1 MPLNLE
7 IQYKNTQ
14 IQQYVVRA
22 ELAERTHARMVAAG
36 IFMDAESS
44 NRVLNHAAAI
54 IDAAVLNMGK
64 TLTEAV
70 PIIDAVALAVST
82 VATDAATTSDNAD
95 VTVQFVRNFTDAMTV
110 DDVISVAQ
118 IYSQTNNNVTFIG
131 DVSDLAFTH
140 PVSEAV
146 ALSDVYNFDIAQVK
160 TDAANASDVTFINH
174 YLGEGQIFNRP
185 LFNQSTFG

>member
-14 IQQYVVRA
+14 IQQDFVRA
-22 ELAERTHARMVAAG
+22 ELAERTHAYMVAAG

-54 IDAAVLNMGK
+54 IDTAVFSIGK
-64 TLTEAV
+64 TLTEAL
-70 PIIDAVALAVST
+70 PIIDAVALAFST

-95 VTVQFVRNFTDAMTV
+95 VTVQFVRQFTDAV
-110 DDVISVAQ
+110 AIDDVISIAE
-118 IYSQTNNNVTFIG
+118 SFAQTNNNVTFIQ
-131 DVSDLAFTH
+131 DLSDFAFTH